1 VSDRRATLR
10 AALGF
15 LAIEP
20 REPELRLLHRWLDSW
35 PGIGH
40 VTAGM
45 ARHDYDLRTP
55 APKDYAAPD
64 LVTLDFGLFRSISS
78 AQT

>member
-1 VSDRRATLR
+1 LTRGQASATSPL
-10 AALGF
+10 
-15 LAIEP
+15 
-20 REPELRLLHRWLDSW
+20 
-35 PGIGH
+35 
-40 VTAGM
+40 GM